1 MSDPHSHHDA
11 LPDWAADVLRGP
23 VRTDARRKRAIMDLV
38 RANPLAHQRPDAMRR
53 ARRPW
58 RGTWRRRLGL
68 APAGGLAVAAGL
80 AGIMTLGVLRAPTLG
95 GARGP
100 ATVRGIASDSL
111 AVGASALR
119 DTLRLVRFALA
130 APSAARVALVGD
142 FNAWSAAATPLAMVA
157 ESTGVWAATV
167 AVRPGAYRYAYVVD
181 DTQWTADPRMQPAR
195 GDSGVLRT
203 VFVPDSTN

>member
-1 MSDPHSHHDA
+1 MSDLHSHHDA
-11 LPDWAADVLRGP
+11 LPAWAADVLRGP
-23 VRTDARRKRAIMDLV
+23 VPTDARRKRAIMDLV
-38 RANPLAHQRPDAMRR
+38 RANPLAHQRPDAPRR
-53 ARRPW
+53 GP
-58 RGTWRRRLGL
+58 WRRRLGL
-68 APAGGLAVAAGL
+68 APAGGLAIAAGL
-80 AGIMTLGVLRAPTLG
+80 AGIMALGVLRAPTLG

-142 FNAWSAAATPLAMVA
+142 FNGWRAAATPLVMVA

-167 AVRPGAYRYAYVVD
+167 AMRPGVHRYAYVVD
-181 DTQWTADPRMQPAR
+181 DTQWTADPRVQPTR